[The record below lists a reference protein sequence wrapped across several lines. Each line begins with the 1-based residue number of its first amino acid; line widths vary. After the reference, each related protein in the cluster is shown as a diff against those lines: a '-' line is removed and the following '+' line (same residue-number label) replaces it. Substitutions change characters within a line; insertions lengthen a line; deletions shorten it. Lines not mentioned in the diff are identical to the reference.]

1 MASSQP
7 RIPIVSSFDDRG
19 VREAESAFG
28 KLGNAAKTVAKTV
41 GILGAAVAGASLVIG
56 KRAVDAASDLSES
69 INAVNVVFGEAAEGI
84 LGLSDASAR
93 AVGLSSREFNAFA
106 VQFGAF
112 SKQIA
117 GAEGDV
123 VAVTEE
129 LTTRIADFASVMN
142 LDVPEAA
149 QVFQSSLAG
158 ETEPIR
164 RFGIDLSAAAVELF
178 ALESGLVS
186 SKNEMTEA
194 IKVQARY
201 GLLMQ
206 STAQMAG
213 DFANTSDGL
222 ANQQRILAAEFDNAQ
237 ARLGMFLLPAME
249 AFVGVLLSDGIPALN
264 GFIDWLGP
272 KLEPAAE
279 AFARVVSTARTR
291 TIELV
296 GSLRETS
303 NVIRDRFN
311 REVEKATEFVKEYED
326 ELVVAAGAVAGITTA
341 LVAYQTATAA
351 ARGVTVALT
360 AAQVALNVAMAANP
374 VGIVVVAIAA
384 LIGALVAAY
393 FRFESFRNIVDRV
406 FDVIQRVAGVVWE
419 FVQGAWASL
428 VDAFQT
434 VMPYIR
440 ATIDVLAVT
449 FVETWATVSEAVSRF
464 FDRFVEVMAPVAGW
478 FNDNVVSTV
487 AAALDFFT
495 ELFAFAFDRVA
506 GFIDTLLPVFRFL
519 VDVVRESFDLIVPI
533 VRGALDIIG
542 QVIRAFIDT
551 VGPIFRLLWDGF
563 KTAVRV
569 AFEIIENTIEV
580 ALGVIRGLFSAGA
593 ALLRG
598 DFSGVWDALK
608 GIVSTAMGA
617 ISDLVRTN
625 FNTIVGF
632 IGEVPKRILDFA
644 GRFLSNLVTL
654 GKDIVKKI
662 VEGILAA
669 PGAITD
675 AITDLIPGAGTL
687 GKIGGGILS
696 GIGSIIPFADGG
708 IVNQPTIGLVGEAG
722 PEAII
727 PLSGSK
733 SAGFGGGTVNVTV
746 NAGIGTDGVQVGRQI
761 VQVLNEYAAA
771 GGARLSASLVGS

>member
-56 KRAVDAASDLSES
+56 KKAVDAASDLSES
-69 INAVNVVFGEAAEGI
+69 INAVNVTFGEAAEGI
-84 LGLSDASAR
+84 LGLSEASAR

-123 VAVTEE
+123 IAVTEE

-178 ALESGLVS
+178 ALESGLIA

-279 AFARVVSTARTR
+279 AFARVVSTARAR
-291 TIELV
+291 IIELV

-311 REVEKATEFVKEYED
+311 REVEKATGFVKEYED

-360 AAQVALNVAMAANP
+360 AAQVALNVAMSANP

-393 FRFESFRNIVDRV
+393 FRFESFRNIVDQV
-406 FDVIQRVAGVVWE
+406 FDVIQVVAGVVWE

-434 VMPYIR
+434 VMPYIW

-449 FVETWATVSEAVSRF
+449 FVETWATVSEAVSSF
-464 FDRFVEVMAPVAGW
+464 FDRFVEIMAPVAGW

-487 AAALDFFT
+487 EAALGFFV
-495 ELFAFAFDRVA
+495 ELFRTAFDTVQGA
-506 GFIDTLLPVFRFL
+506 VDVLLPVFTFL
-519 VDVVRESFDLIVPI
+519 VDAVREAFDLMVPI
-533 VRGALDIIG
+533 VRGALEIIG
-542 QVIRAFIDT
+542 QVIRVFIDT
-551 VGPIFRLLWDGF
+551 VGPIFSLLWDGF
-563 KTAVRV
+563 TTVVKV
-569 AFEIIENTIEV
+569 AFEVIENTVEI
-580 ALGVIRGLFSAGA
+580 ALAVVRGLFNAGK
-593 ALLRG
+593 ALLQG
-598 DFSGVWDALK
+598 DFGAIWDALK
-608 GIVSTAMGA
+608 GIVTDAMDA
-617 ISDLVRTN
+617 IGDLVGSS
-625 FNTIVGF
+625 FDAIVEF
-632 IGEVPKRILDFA
+632 IGGVPGRILDFA

-654 GKDIVKKI
+654 GKDIVTKI

-727 PLSGSK
+727 PLSSARAPQNLGGSTFNITVQ
-733 SAGFGGGTVNVTV
+733 SGVGDPGAIGQSVVEAITAYERRNGAGW
-746 NAGIGTDGVQVGRQI
+746 R
-761 VQVLNEYAAA
+761 AA
-771 GGARLSASLVGS
+771 

>member
-56 KRAVDAASDLSES
+56 KKAVDAASDLSES
-69 INAVNVVFGEAAEGI
+69 INAVNVTFGEAAEGI
-84 LGLSDASAR
+84 LGLSEASAR

-123 VAVTEE
+123 IAVTEE

-178 ALESGLVS
+178 ALESGLVA
-186 SKNEMTEA
+186 SKDEMTEA

-279 AFARVVSTARTR
+279 AFARVVSTARER
-291 TIELV
+291 IIELV

-311 REVEKATEFVKEYED
+311 REVEKATGFVKEYED

-360 AAQVALNVAMAANP
+360 AAQVALNVAMSANP

-393 FRFESFRNIVDRV
+393 FRFESFRNIVDQV
-406 FDVIQRVAGVVWE
+406 FDVIQVVAGVVWE

-434 VMPYIR
+434 VMPYIW

-449 FVETWATVSEAVSRF
+449 FVETWATVSEAVSSF
-464 FDRFVEVMAPVAGW
+464 FDRFVEIMAPVAGW

-487 AAALDFFT
+487 EAALGFFV
-495 ELFAFAFDRVA
+495 ELFRTAFDTVQGA
-506 GFIDTLLPVFRFL
+506 VDVLLPVFTFL
-519 VDVVRESFDLIVPI
+519 VDAVREAFDLMVPI
-533 VRGALDIIG
+533 VRGALEIIG
-542 QVIRAFIDT
+542 QVIRVFIDT
-551 VGPIFRLLWDGF
+551 VGPIFSLLWDGLTTVV
-563 KTAVRV
+563 KV
-569 AFEIIENTIEV
+569 AFEVIENTVEI
-580 ALGVIRGLFSAGA
+580 ALAVVRGLFNAGK
-593 ALLRG
+593 ALLQG
-598 DFSGVWDALK
+598 DFGAIWDALK
-608 GIVSTAMGA
+608 GIVADSMSA
-617 ISDLVRTN
+617 ISDLVGSS
-625 FNTIVGF
+625 FDAIVEF
-632 IGEVPKRILDFA
+632 IGEVPARILDFA

-654 GKDIVKKI
+654 GKDIVTKI

-696 GIGSIIPFADGG
+696 GIGSIIPFAEGG

-727 PLSGSK
+727 PLS
-733 SAGFGGGTVNVTV
+733 SARAPQQLGGTVNVTV
-746 NAGIGTDGVQVGRQI
+746 NAGIGTDGTQVGRQI

-771 GGARLSASLVGS
+771 GGARLSSSLVGS